1 MNEFT
6 KVDEKFKKE
15 IQEEKIKLQEQLKKE
30 RAALFADGRSESA
43 SPKEMMLQK
52 RSLKF

>member
-15 IQEEKIKLQEQLKKE
+15 IQEEKIKLQEQLKK
-30 RAALFADGRSESA
+30 RAALFAEGRSESA